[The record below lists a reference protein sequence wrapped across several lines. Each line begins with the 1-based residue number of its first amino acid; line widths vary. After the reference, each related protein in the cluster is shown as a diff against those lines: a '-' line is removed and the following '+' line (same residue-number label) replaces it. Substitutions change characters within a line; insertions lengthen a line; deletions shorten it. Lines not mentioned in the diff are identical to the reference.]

1 MQKYKKKS
9 IDALFSKKKVLS
21 LCIDLQKIMSRL
33 YSIVDFLGRHKNW
46 IVVLFC
52 ILYVGVLDSNSL
64 WDRHYRWQS
73 IKELKAEIAQ
83 LEADLEEDTRKLEM
97 LKNDP
102 REVERVARETY
113 YMTRPGEDLFIIQT
127 EVDEPVDEVAYEEPT
142 SDEPVV

>member
-9 IDALFSKKKVLS
+9 TDALFSKKKVLS

-83 LEADLEEDTRKLEM
+83 LEADFEEDTRGAGCICQNLCRGCFI
-97 LKNDP
+97 KNDC
-102 REVERVARETY
+102 
-113 YMTRPGEDLFIIQT
+113 
-127 EVDEPVDEVAYEEPT
+127 
-142 SDEPVV
+142 SDATHVNVCGLS